1 MKIINHPTGAF
12 HLFGTPDG
20 TPGMNRKSR
29 MQAVN
34 NDLIN
39 QATPA
44 FPVPKKEYKGEI
56 KERVVKP
63 LSATFKTW
71 ATAMER
77 YWLPNEVSLNF

>member
-56 KERVVKP
+56 KERVVK
-63 LSATFKTW
+63 TFIGHLQKPGLQPWNDTGCQ
-71 ATAMER
+71 TKCH
-77 YWLPNEVSLNF
+77 